1 MPLYHKLG
9 NIPPKRHTQ
18 FEKPTGGLYY
28 EQLFGTEGF
37 HGHSSLLYH
46 VHRPTQVKEITKSY
60 SVEPKIA
67 IGKNIKSLL
76 LKGFEL
82 KPADDFL
89 ESRKDMLVNK
99 DCIIGLAAPKNH
111 YVVIFIK
118 MPMQTK

>member
-9 NIPPKRHTQ
+9 NFPQKRHTQ
-18 FEKPTGGLYY
+18 FEKPTGGFYY

-67 IGKNIKSLL
+67 IDKNIKSLL
-76 LKGFEL
+76 LKGFEI
-82 KPADDFL
+82 KPENDFL
-89 ESRKDMLVNK
+89 ES
-99 DCIIGLAAPKNH
+99 
-111 YVVIFIK
+111 
-118 MPMQTK
+118 